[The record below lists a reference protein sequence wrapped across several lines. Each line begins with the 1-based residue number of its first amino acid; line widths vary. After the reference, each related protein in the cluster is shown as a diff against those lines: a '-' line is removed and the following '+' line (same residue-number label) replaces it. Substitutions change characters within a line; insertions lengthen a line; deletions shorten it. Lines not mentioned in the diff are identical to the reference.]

1 MKKRTIIY
9 IACAAAIAL
18 IIAFAVYF
26 AINANKYGNTEN
38 EQKVVI
44 TKYNDNFEVEKT
56 VEITDKK
63 QIKEISQ
70 ICENPSLEQDDTS
83 PYLAIK
89 NDIKV
94 DLGNGKF
101 FMIQEDLNEY
111 CYYEDANSNIRLV
124 IKMPENLLG
133 IINNVLPNTSKEIVN
148 LNNQSSAEVSKVII
162 NTYKLNSIE
171 PTNTITIQNEEKI
184 YEITNLISKIT
195 KLTAEEYVDLIL
207 LTDIEIVIDNSI
219 FISLQKDEPYY
230 CYYNNSISGETYL
243 AKTPEGLFDLIINI
257 VNI

>member
-9 IACAAAIAL
+9 IACAVAIDL

-26 AINANKYGNTEN
+26 AINANKSGNPEN

-56 VEITDKK
+56 IEVTDKK
-63 QIKEISQ
+63 QIEEINK

-89 NDIKV
+89 NDIKI

-111 CYYEDANSNIRLV
+111 CYYEDATSNTKLV
-124 IKMPENLLG
+124 IKMPEGLL
-133 IINNVLPNTSKEIVN
+133 E
-148 LNNQSSAEVSKVII
+148 KV
-162 NTYKLNSIE
+162 
-171 PTNTITIQNEEKI
+171 NTI
-184 YEITNLISKIT
+184 L
-195 KLTAEEYVDLIL
+195 
-207 LTDIEIVIDNSI
+207 
-219 FISLQKDEPYY
+219 
-230 CYYNNSISGETYL
+230 GE
-243 AKTPEGLFDLIINI
+243 N
-257 VNI
+257 